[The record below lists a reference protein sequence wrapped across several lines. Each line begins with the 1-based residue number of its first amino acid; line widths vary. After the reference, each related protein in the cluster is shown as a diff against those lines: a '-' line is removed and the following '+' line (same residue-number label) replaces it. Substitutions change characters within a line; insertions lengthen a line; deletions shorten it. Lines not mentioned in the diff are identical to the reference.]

1 MINKFCTKLYV
12 SLFLL
17 TASNGAFAACQK
29 ISDLNTFFDWIE
41 CNAQQAGNTAR
52 IVAALVGLI
61 FIVGGVI
68 GWKVASGTN
77 DPTKTKGAAAT
88 SVVVGLILVGLIAW
102 VSIFGNVTT
111 ENKNV
116 IESWDTEWSSGS
128 GSGGGGT
135 SP

>member
-17 TASNGAFAACQK
+17 TASNGAFAACQN
-29 ISDLNTFFDWIE
+29 ISDLNSFFAFID

-52 IVAALVGLI
+52 IVAALVGLV
-61 FIVGGVI
+61 FIIAGVI
-68 GWKVASGTN
+68 GWKVAGGTN
-77 DPTKTKGAAAT
+77 DPSKTKGAAAT

-116 IESWDTEWSSGS
+116 VESWDTEWSSGT
-128 GSGGGGT
+128 GTGTGG
-135 SP
+135 